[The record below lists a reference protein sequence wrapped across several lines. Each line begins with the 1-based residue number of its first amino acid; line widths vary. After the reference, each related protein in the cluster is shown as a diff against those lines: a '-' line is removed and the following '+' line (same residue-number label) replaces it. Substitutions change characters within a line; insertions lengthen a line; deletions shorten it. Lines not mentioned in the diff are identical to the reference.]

1 MSEERPPI
9 YSMTADIS
17 YTKGK
22 NTHNVQAWI
31 VSRYDDPLEIMLK
44 DDHTMYRLKEESY
57 GKNYK
62 SKKNLTVKK
71 IRSKTIVGHVN
82 TIAI

>member
-22 NTHNVQAWI
+22 NTLNVPAWI

-44 DDHTMYRLKEESY
+44 DSHTMHRLKEENY

-62 SKKNLTVKK
+62 SKKSLTIKK